1 MKQVVITGI
10 GLATPIGC
18 SKEDFLSNLCNGVMN
33 LYPLNSLIDDTEI
46 NVKKACFVHNIDEE
60 FEALNIDSMRFLD
73 RANKLTLI
81 AAKKSVLDSASED
94 CSEWNL
100 VFGEPTTFGGICIE
114 SSVRIAE
121 REGLS
126 NLDPF
131 FIPKKLPTTQLV
143 QITKALGIHGYACN
157 AAGVCTSG
165 IHALITLYNQIQ
177 CGQCEIGLAGATDSA
192 ITRLS
197 IKGFQSIHV
206 ISTNGNSVPFD
217 KNRNGFILSE
227 GSAFFVIESV
237 EHAIKRRAKIYAE
250 ITGFASTSDG
260 YDVLR
265 QDPSGNYGKKAMIKS
280 LKMAKL
286 QSNDISAIS
295 AHGTGTIV
303 NDMIESKNIK
313 EIFGNVPVMA
323 IKSCIGHT
331 LGASGALSI
340 AASLLCMNNNVIP
353 GIRGYKEQSIDDA
366 SINISA
372 ITREHDIN
380 NIMINAYGFGG
391 LNTSMILSKRG
402 QTI

>member
-1 MKQVVITGI
+1 M
-10 GLATPIGC
+10 
-18 SKEDFLSNLCNGVMN
+18 
-33 LYPLNSLIDDTEI
+33 
-46 NVKKACFVHNIDEE
+46 
-60 FEALNIDSMRFLD
+60 
-73 RANKLTLI
+73 
-81 AAKKSVLDSASED
+81 
-94 CSEWNL
+94 
-100 VFGEPTTFGGICIE
+100 E

-227 GSAFFVIESV
+227 GSAFFVIESL

>member
-1 MKQVVITGI
+1 MKRVVITGI

-18 SKEDFLSNLCNGVMN
+18 SKEVFLSSLCNGVMN

-46 NVKKACFVHNIDEE
+46 NIKKACFVHNIDEE

-73 RANKLTLI
+73 RENKLTLI
-81 AAKKSVLDSASED
+81 AAKKSVLDSISED

-100 VFGEPTTFGGICIE
+100 VFGEPTTFYGICTE

-131 FIPKKLPTTQLV
+131 FIPKKLPTTQLA
-143 QITKALGIHGYACN
+143 QITKALGIHGYAYN
-157 AAGVCTSG
+157 AAGVCASG
-165 IHALITLYNQIQ
+165 IHALMTLYNQIQ

-227 GSAFFVIESV
+227 GSAFFVIESL
-237 EHAIKRRAKIYAE
+237 EHALKRGAKIYAE

-265 QDPSGNYGKKAMIKS
+265 QDPSGNYSKKAIIKS

-286 QSNDISAIS
+286 LPNDVNAIS

-323 IKSCIGHT
+323 IKSCVGHT

-340 AASLLCMNNNVIP
+340 AASLLCMNNNVVP
-353 GIRGYKEQSIDDA
+353 GIRGYKEQGIDDA

-372 ITREHDIN
+372 ITREYNIN
-380 NIMINAYGFGG
+380 NIMVNAYGFGG
-391 LNTSMILSKRG
+391 LNTSMILSKKG
-402 QTI
+402 

>member
-1 MKQVVITGI
+1 MKRVVITGI

-18 SKEDFLSNLCNGVMN
+18 SKEEFLSNLCNGVMN

-60 FEALNIDSMRFLD
+60 FKALNIYSMRFLD

-100 VFGEPTTFGGICIE
+100 VFGEPTTFGGICME

-197 IKGFQSIHV
+197 IKGFQ
-206 ISTNGNSVPFD
+206 
-217 KNRNGFILSE
+217 
-227 GSAFFVIESV
+227 
-237 EHAIKRRAKIYAE
+237 
-250 ITGFASTSDG
+250 
-260 YDVLR
+260 
-265 QDPSGNYGKKAMIKS
+265 
-280 LKMAKL
+280 
-286 QSNDISAIS
+286 
-295 AHGTGTIV
+295 
-303 NDMIESKNIK
+303 
-313 EIFGNVPVMA
+313 
-323 IKSCIGHT
+323 
-331 LGASGALSI
+331 
-340 AASLLCMNNNVIP
+340 
-353 GIRGYKEQSIDDA
+353 
-366 SINISA
+366 
-372 ITREHDIN
+372 
-380 NIMINAYGFGG
+380 
-391 LNTSMILSKRG
+391 
-402 QTI
+402 

>member
-1 MKQVVITGI
+1 
-10 GLATPIGC
+10 
-18 SKEDFLSNLCNGVMN
+18 
-33 LYPLNSLIDDTEI
+33 
-46 NVKKACFVHNIDEE
+46 
-60 FEALNIDSMRFLD
+60 
-73 RANKLTLI
+73 
-81 AAKKSVLDSASED
+81 
-94 CSEWNL
+94 
-100 VFGEPTTFGGICIE
+100 
-114 SSVRIAE
+114 
-121 REGLS
+121 
-126 NLDPF
+126 
-131 FIPKKLPTTQLV
+131 
-143 QITKALGIHGYACN
+143 
-157 AAGVCTSG
+157 
-165 IHALITLYNQIQ
+165 
-177 CGQCEIGLAGATDSA
+177 
-192 ITRLS
+192 
-197 IKGFQSIHV
+197 
-206 ISTNGNSVPFD
+206 
-217 KNRNGFILSE
+217 
-227 GSAFFVIESV
+227 
-237 EHAIKRRAKIYAE
+237 
-250 ITGFASTSDG
+250 
-260 YDVLR
+260 
-265 QDPSGNYGKKAMIKS
+265 MIKS